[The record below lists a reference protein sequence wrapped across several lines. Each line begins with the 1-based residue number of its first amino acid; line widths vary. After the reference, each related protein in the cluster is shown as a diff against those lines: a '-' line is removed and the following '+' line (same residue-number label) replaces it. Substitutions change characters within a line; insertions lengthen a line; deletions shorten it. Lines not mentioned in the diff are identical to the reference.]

1 MSDGGG
7 GLDGE
12 KWVGAVPGRVA
23 TVIEARGLARRFGA
37 RWAYAHVDLKVE
49 DGERI
54 LIAGANGSG
63 KTTFLRTL
71 ATALTP
77 SRGQLQLFGLSP
89 ERDRWELRRRVAM
102 LGHHMGLYEDLS
114 AMENLAVY
122 GQLAGKDVP
131 PRHLSRVGLEERA
144 DAVRTYSAGMR
155 KRLAMAILL
164 LQDPDLVLLDE
175 PYGQLDPAG
184 MDQMTRLIADIRGT
198 VVCASHQL
206 ERVSAI
212 CDRAL
217 LFEGGVPRWIG
228 PAPDVRAAWAKVY
241 TIRAEEEV
249 A

>member
-1 MSDGGG
+1 
-7 GLDGE
+7 
-12 KWVGAVPGRVA
+12 VA
-23 TVIEARGLARRFGA
+23 TVIETRGLARRFGA

-49 DGERI
+49 EGERI
-54 LIAGANGSG
+54 AIAGANGSG
-63 KTTFLRTL
+63 KTTLLRTF
-71 ATALTP
+71 ATALLP
-77 SRGQLQLFGLSP
+77 SRGELQIFGMSP
-89 ERDRWELRRRVAM
+89 EKHRWELRRRVAM

-131 PRHLSRVGLEERA
+131 RGHLSRVGLEERK

-155 KRLAMAILL
+155 KRLAMSILL

-206 ERVSAI
+206 DRIASI

-217 LFEGGVPRWIG
+217 LFEGGVPRWLG
-228 PAPDVRAAWAKVY
+228 PAPDLRAAWSKVY
-241 TIRAEEEV
+241 AIRAEEDV